1 MGDGKPARL
10 QRGLALRREVLGA
23 SYVDTALAAMTD
35 FTRPIQE
42 YVTETCWGDVWTRP
56 GLDRR
61 TRSLVNL
68 GMLTALNRMTEFGV
82 HVRGARRNGC
92 TEDEIQEVLLQTAAY
107 CGAPAALEAFRI
119 AAKVLDEFRAETA
132 AAHDGA
138 AHHGVAHDGVAPDG
152 AASDGAAPDGAAPDG
167 AGVASPVS

>member
-1 MGDGKPARL
+1 MGDGQSGRL
-10 QRGLALRREVLGA
+10 QRGLTSRREVLGEGH
-23 SYVDTALAAMTD
+23 VDSALAAATE

-42 YVTETCWGDVWTRP
+42 YVTETCWGDVWSRP

-68 GMLTALNRMTEFGV
+68 AMLTALNRMTEFGV

-92 TEDEIQEVLLQTAAY
+92 TEQEIQEVLLQTAAY
-107 CGAPAALEAFRI
+107 CGAPAALEAFRV
-119 AAKVLDEFRAETA
+119 AEKMLAEFRAEV

-138 AHHGVAHDGVAPDG
+138 GLTG
-152 AASDGAAPDGAAPDG
+152 S
-167 AGVASPVS
+167 VS